1 LRTPLTGLE
10 DEIMHAIWRAGAMS
24 VDAVRKALAPS
35 RELKDSTIRTMLH
48 RLETKGYVARRTEEG
63 LNIYAAVEPSRSL
76 AARAVRQIIDGL
88 CRGSVEELITGMVDA
103 QVLSRREL
111 DELSASIA
119 RHRKESKR

>member
-24 VDAVRKALAPS
+24 VDAVRRALAPA

-48 RLETKGYVARRTEEG
+48 RLEAKGYVARRMEEG
-63 LNIYAAVEPSRSL
+63 LNVYAAVEPSRSL

>member
-1 LRTPLTGLE
+1 
-10 DEIMHAIWRAGAMS
+10 
-24 VDAVRKALAPS
+24 
-35 RELKDSTIRTMLH
+35 MLH
-48 RLETKGYVARRTEEG
+48 RLETKGYVARRMEEG
-63 LNIYAAVEPSRSL
+63 LNMYAAVEPSRSL

-103 QVLSRREL
+103 EVLSRREL